1 MFPRDRG
8 GIEVDSKWYKA
19 GGMSLNSPKVN
30 RRSPMRMITMVTLYL
45 IAPSNQFRRNNCM
58 LLYSEG
64 AARAPTKVST
74 SNNNPAV
81 AWTNAAFPIVSHFQS
96 QFTLQ
101 EEYGAFT
108 QGRISKRK
116 NKKRL
121 PHSLSE
127 AAP

>member
-30 RRSPMRMITMVTLYL
+30 RRSPMRMITMV
-45 IAPSNQFRRNNCM
+45 
-58 LLYSEG
+58 
-64 AARAPTKVST
+64 ST

-96 QFTLQ
+96 QSTLQ

-108 QGRISKRK
+108 QGRISKGK